1 MTALFVKNERSLI
14 AAWTVDDSRLGYVS
28 REVHQPAELPAQR
41 RPACLG
47 LSLSANWA
55 WPMGE
60 AHPSAPVTNLLLGQ
74 ILDAARILVFFR
86 GTNLAIIPETVVLQ
100 KSP

>member
-1 MTALFVKNERSLI
+1 MRPAATASFVENERSLVVAWI
-14 AAWTVDDSRLGYVS
+14 AEDPRLGCVS
-28 REVHQPAELPAQR
+28 REVHQLAQLPAQR

-60 AHPSAPVTNLLLGQ
+60 AHPSAPGVILLLGQ
-74 ILDAARILVFFR
+74 ILDAARIMFF
-86 GTNLAIIPETVVLQ
+86 PWKEF
-100 KSP
+100 SYYS

>member
-1 MTALFVKNERSLI
+1 MTASFVENKRYLVV
-14 AAWTVDDSRLGYVS
+14 AWTAEDPRLGYVS
-28 REVHQPAELPAQR
+28 REVHQPAQR

-60 AHPSAPVTNLLLGQ
+60 AHPSAPVTILLLGQ
-74 ILDAARILVFFR
+74 ILDAARILFFPW
-86 GTNLAIIPETVVLQ
+86 NEF
-100 KSP
+100 SYYS